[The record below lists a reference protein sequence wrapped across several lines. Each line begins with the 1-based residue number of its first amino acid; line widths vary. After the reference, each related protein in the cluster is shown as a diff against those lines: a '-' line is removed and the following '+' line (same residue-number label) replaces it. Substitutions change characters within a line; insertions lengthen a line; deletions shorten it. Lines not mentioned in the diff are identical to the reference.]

1 MSLVIQ
7 TDRLSRHFDKVLAV
21 AQVDLTVERGEVF
34 GLLGHNGAG
43 KTTLVR
49 LLNGLLRSSEGS
61 ARVLGYDPVAQ
72 GDELRRHTGVL
83 TETPSLYENLTARDN
98 LIFFGTLYGVPAA
111 DLPAR
116 VDTILDLFGLRE
128 RAGDKAGQFS
138 KGMKQRLALARTLVH
153 EPDLLFLDEP
163 TAALDPEASRQVTD
177 LIARLSR
184 ESGRTVFLCTH
195 NLNEAQR
202 LCDRVAVINKGKLL
216 AVGTP
221 AQLARDLFQGLWVDI
236 RLSTPPDDSIR
247 AGLLLLPGVLDATLN
262 DRALAVQVRQEDVI
276 PAVVA
281 QVVAL
286 GGAIMRVTPREHSL
300 EEIYFRVQ
308 EEAKS

>member
-1 MSLVIQ
+1 M
-7 TDRLSRHFDKVLAV
+7 
-21 AQVDLTVERGEVF
+21 
-34 GLLGHNGAG
+34 
-43 KTTLVR
+43 
-49 LLNGLLRSSEGS
+49 NGLLRSSDGS
-61 ARVLGYDPVAQ
+61 ARVLGYDPVSQ

-83 TETPSLYENLTARDN
+83 PETPSLYENLTARDN
-98 LIFFGTLYGVPAA
+98 LLFFGTLYGVSDV

-116 VDTILDLFGLRE
+116 VDEILELFGLRE
-128 RAGDKAGQFS
+128 RAADKAGQFS

-153 EPDLLFLDEP
+153 QPDLLFLDEP

-177 LIARLSR
+177 LIAKLSQ

-195 NLNEAQR
+195 NLDEAQR

-216 AVGTP
+216 AAGTP
-221 AQLARDLFQGLWVDI
+221 AQLARDLFEGLWVEI
-236 RLSTPPDDSIR
+236 KLSTPPDQSIR
-247 AGLLLLPGVLDATLN
+247 TGLQILPGVIGLTLD
-262 DRALAVQVRQEDVI
+262 DGVLAIQVRQEDVI

-281 QVVAL
+281 KVVEL
-286 GGAIMRVTPREHSL
+286 GGAIMRVSPREHSL

>member
-1 MSLVIQ
+1 MPPIIQ
-7 TDRLSRHFDKVLAV
+7 TDKLTRLFGNLTAV
-21 AQVDLTVERGEVF
+21 AQVTLSVERGEVF
-34 GLLGHNGAG
+34 GLLGPNGAG

-61 ARVLGYDPVAQ
+61 AQVLGYDPVSQ

-116 VDTILDLFGLRE
+116 VDEILDLFGLRE

-202 LCDRVAVINKGKLL
+202 LCDRVAVINQGKLL
-216 AVGTP
+216 AVGKP
-221 AQLARDLFQGLWVDI
+221 AQLARDLFDGLWVDI
-236 RLSTPPDDSIR
+236 KLSTPPNDAIR
-247 AGLLLLPGVLDATLN
+247 AGLQMIPGVLGLTLD
-262 DRALAVQVRQEDVI
+262 DRSLAIQVRQEDVI

-281 QVVAL
+281 KAVEL
-286 GGAIMRVTPREHSL
+286 GGAVMRVIPREHSL